1 MVPVQSD
8 VLLVEQ
14 LQRLVERLG
23 EPVER
28 EHVEAREQF
37 PEEIQVAVRARIGAN
52 ARDLAVVELNELGR
66 LSRTARSVVV
76 RLEEGLRTGKAIPD
90 QGSDE
95 RPELTFG
102 VRTHPDDSIPLV
114 EYDERRLLHRDG
126 HGGDILRR
134 GSEGVEQCPNGQ
146 SGSGTGQVRAR
157 RRYAPPV
164 GNAVIVSAVRTPFGR
179 LGGGLAAY
187 PATELGALAIRAALD
202 RVGLEP
208 GEVEYVIMGQV
219 LQAGVGQAPARQAAV
234 AAGIPK
240 EIPADTINKVC
251 ASSIR
256 AIQIADL
263 MIRTGD
269 HELVVTGGMESMS
282 NAPYLLPK
290 ARFGYRLG
298 NGEVV
303 DHMVFDGLTS
313 SFDGLHMVAQASLV
327 SRELGISREE
337 QDEWAYRSHQ
347 RAAAAQ
353 DDGRFDDEIVPVG
366 DVTADE
372 GVRRDTTLEKLAA
385 LKPVFD
391 PDGTTTAG
399 NAPGVNDGASCVV
412 VCSEEFAARRG
423 LEPLATILA
432 QGYVADDFAYLA
444 RTPARAG
451 EQALAKAGKTIDDV
465 SRVEIN
471 EAFSSVAKNS
481 TRMLGADEEI
491 VNVNGGAVALGHP
504 IGASGGRIVTTMIHE
519 LRRSGGGLGLAAICS
534 GGGQGDALL
543 IEV

>member
-1 MVPVQSD
+1 M
-8 VLLVEQ
+8 
-14 LQRLVERLG
+14 
-23 EPVER
+23 
-28 EHVEAREQF
+28 
-37 PEEIQVAVRARIGAN
+37 
-52 ARDLAVVELNELGR
+52 
-66 LSRTARSVVV
+66 T
-76 RLEEGLRTGKAIPD
+76 
-90 QGSDE
+90 
-95 RPELTFG
+95 
-102 VRTHPDDSIPLV
+102 
-114 EYDERRLLHRDG
+114 
-126 HGGDILRR
+126 
-134 GSEGVEQCPNGQ
+134 
-146 SGSGTGQVRAR
+146 
-157 RRYAPPV
+157 RRYAELV
-164 GNAVIVSAVRTPFGR
+164 GRSVIVAAVRTPFGR
-179 LGGGLAAY
+179 LGGGLAKN
-187 PATELGALAIRAALD
+187 PATELGAIAIREALA
-202 RVGLEP
+202 RAGLEP

-219 LQAGVGQAPARQAAV
+219 LQAGVGQAPARQAAI

-240 EIPADTINKVC
+240 EVPADTINKVC

-256 AIQIADL
+256 ALEIADL
-263 MIRTGD
+263 MIRAGG

-313 SFDGLHMVAQASLV
+313 SFDGLHMVEQASAV
-327 SRELGISREE
+327 ARELGISRDE
-337 QDEWAYRSHQ
+337 QDAWALRSHQ

-353 DDGRFDDEIVPVG
+353 DAGRFDDEIVPVG
-366 DVTADE
+366 DVVADE

-385 LKPVFD
+385 LQPVFD

-412 VCSEEFAARRG
+412 VCSEAFAERRG

-451 EQALAKAGKTIDDV
+451 EQALATVGKSIADV

-504 IGASGGRIVTTMIHE
+504 IGASGGRIVATLVHD
-519 LRRSGGGLGLAAICS
+519 LRRNGGGIGLAAICS

-543 IEV
+543 IEA